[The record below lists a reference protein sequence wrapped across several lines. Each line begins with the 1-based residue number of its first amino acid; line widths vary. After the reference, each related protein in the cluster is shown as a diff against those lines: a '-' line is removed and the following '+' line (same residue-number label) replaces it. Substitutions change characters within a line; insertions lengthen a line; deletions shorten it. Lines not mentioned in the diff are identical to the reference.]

1 MQAAVLRALEFDR
14 IREALAS
21 RALTPLGRERALSV
35 VPSEDPAVVRE
46 SLALTTEA
54 VRFVGEGGSL
64 ALSAPDDLLTT
75 VEILHVADHPLEPL
89 ALRGLARLFDSVGV
103 VTTSVLRSGGS
114 RLVAIAGRAASFA
127 DEIAA
132 IERAIEPSGDISDR
146 ASAALRDIREA
157 LRRQRAKLRS
167 SLDALARG
175 RDTTKYVQEQIVTDR
190 NGRYVLIV
198 RSEHRE
204 SIPGIVHGSSTS
216 GASVYLEPLATVS
229 LNNDVVE
236 LMEREKAEIH
246 RILTALTAAFRA
258 RPDDLHETL
267 HVAEEID
274 DLYARTDLARRV
286 DGRAPALSNDG
297 RLDFRGARHPLLIPA
312 MRELTQETGGIN
324 ETGSGSTRPGLS
336 NAAVHPI
343 ASDLVIAPPASV
355 LIISGPNTGGKT
367 VALKAFGLLALMAQ
381 AGLMI
386 PVDDGSVFTPFRSVF
401 ADIGD
406 EQSIANSLSTFSAHM
421 SHIVAMERALEL
433 PALVLLDEVGS
444 GTDPAE
450 GGALGAAIVEHF
462 RRRGATVVATTH
474 DEAMKSYAA
483 TTAGVLTAGFGFN
496 PDTYAPT
503 YKLLYGS
510 PGRSLALE
518 IAARLGLP
526 GDVIADAR
534 TRRSERESL
543 LAAHL
548 ARMDDELA
556 ALAKERGALAAE
568 RDRLNDERQQALER
582 ESRLVERETVLKRR
596 FDDKVSEK
604 LREARAE
611 IDRIVGTVKQKAD
624 ALTQRAGGSGPRGP
638 VLSTGDVGGLRA
650 EAKAA
655 IVAVG
660 AALGQDASVAAP
672 AMLAAPPSVGDA
684 VFVSTFNAQGI
695 VRAVSE
701 KHVDVEI
708 RGKRMRVALADL
720 RAPGSQDAERQTR
733 TEEQRVRV
741 ETGPRQGELTRDL
754 VLVGSTVDEAI
765 TKAEKFL
772 DDALLADERR
782 LRFVHGH
789 GTGRLREG
797 LTKFLREHPLVAL
810 VSPASEREGGPGATI
825 VELKE

>member
-21 RALTPLGRERALSV
+21 RALTPLGRERALV
-35 VPSEDPAVVRE
+35 AVPAEDPDLVRE
-46 SLALTTEA
+46 ALALTSDA
-54 VRFVGEGGSL
+54 VRFVREGGSL

-75 VEILHVADHPLEPL
+75 IEILHVADHPLEPL
-89 ALRGLARLFDSVGV
+89 ALRGLARLFDSIGV
-103 VTTSVLRSGGS
+103 VTTSLLRSGGP
-114 RLVAIAGRAASFA
+114 RLAAIAGRAASFA

-132 IERAIEPSGDISDR
+132 IERAIEPNGDISDR
-146 ASAALRDIREA
+146 ASTALRDIRDA
-157 LRRQRAKLRS
+157 LRRSRAKLRS

-175 RDTTKYVQEQIVTDR
+175 RDTTKYVQDQIVTDR
-190 NGRYVLIV
+190 NGRYVLVV

-236 LMEREKAEIH
+236 LAEREKAEIH
-246 RILTALTAAFRA
+246 RILTALTSAFRA
-258 RPDDLHETL
+258 RPDDLGETL
-267 HVAEEID
+267 DVAGDID
-274 DLYARTDLARRV
+274 ELHARAELARRV
-286 DGRAPALSNDG
+286 DGRAPALTSDG
-297 RLDFRGARHPLLIPA
+297 RLEFKGARHPLLIPA
-312 MRELTQETGGIN
+312 VRDLVEA
-324 ETGSGSTRPGLS
+324 TRS
-336 NAAVHPI
+336 QNVHPV
-343 ASDLVIAPPASV
+343 ASDLTIAPPASV

-381 AGLMI
+381 AGLLI

-406 EQSIANSLSTFSAHM
+406 EQSIENSLSTFSSHM
-421 SHIVAMERALEL
+421 AHIVAMDRALEL

-450 GGALGAAIVEHF
+450 GGALGAAIVDHF
-462 RRRGATVVATTH
+462 RRRGAMVIATTH

-483 TTAGVLTAGFGFN
+483 TTTGVMTAGFGFN

-503 YKLLYGS
+503 YRLLYGS

-526 GDVIADAR
+526 ADVIADAR

-548 ARMDDELA
+548 ARMDQELA
-556 ALAKERGALAAE
+556 AVAREREALAG
-568 RDRLNDERQQALER
+568 DRESLMAERQQVLER
-582 ESRLVERETVLKRR
+582 EARLVEREAVLKRR
-596 FDDKVSEK
+596 FDDKVNEK

-611 IDRIVGTVKQKAD
+611 IDRIVGNVKQKAE
-624 ALTQRAGGSGPRGP
+624 ALVRQAGDRAATRGP
-638 VLSTGDVGGLRA
+638 VLSTGEVGSLKA
-650 EAKAA
+650 EARA
-655 IVAVG
+655 AVG
-660 AALGQDASVAAP
+660 AVGAGIGSNDAELEAP
-672 AMLAAPPSVGDA
+672 AALTAPPEVGDS
-684 VFVSTFNAQGI
+684 VFVSTFGAQGI
-695 VRAVSE
+695 VRAVWG

-708 RGKRMRVALADL
+708 RGKRMRVTVASLRSPESRRAEADALA
-720 RAPGSQDAERQTR
+720 RTAEAN
-733 TEEQRVRV
+733 RVRIQTTAR
-741 ETGPRQGELTRDL
+741 EGDITRDL

-765 TKAEKFL
+765 AKAEKFL

-782 LRFVHGH
+782 LRFVHGQ

-797 LTKFLREHPLVAL
+797 LTKFLREHPLVAA
-810 VSPASEREGGPGATI
+810 VTPASDREGGPGATI
-825 VELKE
+825 VELKD